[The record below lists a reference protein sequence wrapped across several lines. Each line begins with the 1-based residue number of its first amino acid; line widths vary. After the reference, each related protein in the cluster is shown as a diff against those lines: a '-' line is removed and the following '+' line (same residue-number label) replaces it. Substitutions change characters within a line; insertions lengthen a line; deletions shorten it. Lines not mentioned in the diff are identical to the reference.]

1 MFNKNN
7 SGKDGNIFIW
17 IMKSI
22 SFPIIY
28 PFYILRY
35 PLLISGGILLIS
47 TPIIFLFPIFKEDIN
62 EINYCYAFE
71 KILARN
77 MFKKNNMPNWIKN
90 TSQFAINKFVE
101 NSKGDFLRESYRE
114 NDPETSPDLYCIIGY
129 YGEHFDPG
137 STSDALVQE
146 FKEIWNEN

>member
-1 MFNKNN
+1 
-7 SGKDGNIFIW
+7 
-17 IMKSI
+17 MKSI
-22 SFPIIY
+22 SFPLII
-28 PFYILRY
+28 P
-35 PLLISGGILLIS
+35 GGILLIS
-47 TPIIFLFPIFKEDIN
+47 SPILLIFPIFKEDIK

-90 TSQFAINKFVE
+90 TSKFAINKFVE

-114 NDPETSPDLYCIIGY
+114 NDPETWPDLHCIIGY

-137 STSDALVQE
+137 STSDAIFQE

>member
-1 MFNKNN
+1 MLNKNN
-7 SGKDGNIFIW
+7 SGQDGNIFMW

-28 PFYILRY
+28 PFYFLRY
-35 PLLISGGILLIS
+35 PLLFSGGILLIS
-47 TPIIFLFPIFKEDIN
+47 TPIIFLFPIFKEDIK

-77 MFKKNNMPNWIKN
+77 IFKKNNMPNWIKN
-90 TSQFAINKFVE
+90 TSNFAINKFVE
-101 NSKGDFLRESYRE
+101 NSQVDFLMKSYEE
-114 NDPETSPDLYCIIGY
+114 NDRDTPPDLYCIVGY

-137 STSDALVQE
+137 STSNALVQE
-146 FKEIWNEN
+146 FNEIWNEY